1 MTFRVLKTIHYPAAG
16 HVPPFG
22 QPCAPEHVVT
32 PEIGATV
39 DLSHLSD
46 VARDFFLRN
55 GCIESVAATPAD
67 HEEGGN

>member
-1 MTFRVLKTIHYPAAG
+1 MTFRVLKNIHYPAAG

-22 QPCAPEHVVT
+22 QPCQKEHEVN

-39 DLSHLSD
+39 DLSHLSE

-55 GCIESVAATPAD
+55 GCIEPVEAPAD